1 MVIYIIVIII
11 CFPFLSVMCD
21 YHYFIDIVVPQSG
34 VYDHDIPTVAELVV
48 QILQHNLES
57 IETAEPHLRWNNEF
71 VVDVKCSL
79 PDFLGIRDLLSSTL
93 RDLDVQEWSIYEPG
107 GYCVSCGRRF

>member
-1 MVIYIIVIII
+1 
-11 CFPFLSVMCD
+11 MCD
-21 YHYFIDIVVPQSG
+21 YHYFIDIVVPQSNW
-34 VYDHDIPTVAELVV
+34 VYNHDISTVAELVV

-79 PDFLGIRDLLSSTL
+79 PDFLGTIRDLLSSTL
-93 RDLDVQEWSIYEPG
+93 RDLDVQEWSIYDPA